1 MFPGEMQ
8 DPDRVLSDVR
18 IVEAGFLSDL
28 WFVCGQRV
36 VRIGNEGRSLMV
48 DLTSREQTVLCCV
61 VELYIG
67 SGVPVA
73 SREIANASGLNL
85 SSASIR
91 NVMAKL
97 ESKGYLGRPHPSAG
111 SVPTDRSFRIFV
123 DTLRPRQVPNSVRRR
138 LLERMSAMR
147 RELVE
152 DLEWVAKVTADATNE
167 AGMAMRP
174 MGEKPVVEAVSLVA
188 LGGRR
193 VLGVIVTSD
202 GSIEKRV
209 LLRDD
214 QPTREELQE
223 ESSFL
228 TGELGGRSIDGIREQ
243 PLCTGGEP
251 PGSVEARSREAAQQL
266 FADCGESVELQLAG
280 TDRLLQS
287 ADFVEAD
294 RVRSLFSTL
303 QDRRRIA
310 TEWRRAFDRGP
321 TQVIIGRESEVTAS
335 GNLGMV
341 ATLFYKEGRRAGALG
356 VVGPRRM
363 DYTRIVPVVEF
374 IGDTLTRMLEEP
386 GARHA

>member
-1 MFPGEMQ
+1 ME
-8 DPDRVLSDVR
+8 
-18 IVEAGFLSDL
+18 
-28 WFVCGQRV
+28 
-36 VRIGNEGRSLMV
+36 NEGRSVIV
-48 DLTSREQTVLCCV
+48 DLTSRELTVLCCA
-61 VELYIG
+61 VELYIS
-67 SGVPVA
+67 SGGPVA
-73 SREIANASGLNL
+73 SREIASASGLNL

-97 ESKGYLGRPHPSAG
+97 ESNGYLSRPHPSAG
-111 SVPTDRSFRIFV
+111 TVPTDRSFRTFV
-123 DTLRPRQVPNSVRRR
+123 DTIRPKQLPANVRRR

-147 RELVE
+147 RELIE

-174 MGEKPVVEAVSLVA
+174 MGAEPFVEAISLVS

-202 GSIEKRV
+202 GTIEKRV

-214 QPTREELQE
+214 QPTHEELQE
-223 ESSFL
+223 EGRFL
-228 TGELGGRSIDGIREQ
+228 TEKLGGRTIEAIRRQ
-243 PLCTGGEP
+243 LPVSDGEP
-251 PGSVEARSREAAQQL
+251 PGSIEARSREAAHQL
-266 FADCGESVELQLAG
+266 FAGREESVELQLAG
-280 TDRLLQS
+280 TDHLLQS

-294 RVRSLFSTL
+294 RVRSLFSAL

>member
-1 MFPGEMQ
+1 MQ
-8 DPDRVLSDVR
+8 DPDRLLSDVR
-18 IVEAGFLSDL
+18 IVEAGSLSDECAT
-28 WFVCGQRV
+28 FGPHVAGME
-36 VRIGNEGRSLMV
+36 NEGWTVTV
-48 DLTSREQTVLCCV
+48 DLTSRELTVLCCA
-61 VELYIG
+61 VELYIS
-67 SGVPVA
+67 SGEPVA
-73 SREIANASGLNL
+73 SREIARASGLNL

-97 ESKGYLGRPHPSAG
+97 ESDGYLSRPHPSAG
-111 SVPTDRSFRIFV
+111 TVPTDRSFRIFV
-123 DTLRPRQVPNSVRRR
+123 DAIRPKQLPSNLRRR
-138 LLERMSAMR
+138 LLEQMSAMR

-152 DLEWVAKVTADATNE
+152 DLEWVARVTADATNE

-174 MGEKPVVEAVSLVA
+174 MGAEPVVEAVSLVS
-188 LGGRR
+188 LGGDR

-202 GSIEKRV
+202 GAIEKRV

-214 QPTREELQE
+214 QPSHEELQE
-223 ESSFL
+223 EGRYL
-228 TGELGGRSIDGIREQ
+228 TEELGGRTIEAIRRQ
-243 PLCTGGEP
+243 SPVADDEP
-251 PGSVEARSREAAQQL
+251 PGSIGARSRRAALQL
-266 FADCGESVELQLAG
+266 FADCGESVELELAG
-280 TDRLLQS
+280 TDHLLRS

-294 RVRSLFSTL
+294 RVRSLFSVL

-341 ATLFYKEGRRAGALG
+341 ATLFFKEGRRAGALG